1 MTSSYRDP
9 NITAALAYQAE
20 QEQRRKAQEQPSFL
34 DIAGRTALGLG
45 VAALAGAGIARG
57 LRRNAV
63 RPITV
68 QDLGAEKP
76 KKLCVVQRVL
86 PQHPL
91 LLGPL
96 LPLA

>member
-9 NITAALAYQAE
+9 NVAAALAYQAE

-63 RPITV
+63 KTRSMFKI
-68 QDLGAEKP
+68 
-76 KKLCVVQRVL
+76 
-86 PQHPL
+86 
-91 LLGPL
+91 
-96 LPLA
+96 